1 MAALNAE
8 ECCTQLVKPT
18 VLVIAL
24 GATANALNQAD
35 RNLMPIAIISMA
47 AELGFSLMQRGLVLS
62 AFALGYI
69 CAQLPSGFVAT
80 KVQPLR
86 LLHCA
91 VLFWSLMTLATA
103 AAARIGL
110 SLLLLTRV
118 LMGVAEGFCL
128 PAIFTLFAAHV
139 PRRRRSLAFSLML
152 GCGSVGQLL
161 SLLISP
167 HLEPWERSFMLFGG
181 AGLVWCGACVVLR
194 PRLRRPATPG
204 DVDDAA
210 PHDRAAAAAEAEAA
224 MELTRDGRGRGAND
238 TADFDEAAH
247 TVVGG
252 GCAVLWRLIAC
263 PAVLAICAAHF
274 SQNYTN
280 CEPLGIKPGA
290 VYI

>member
-167 HLEPWERSFMLFGG
+167 HLEPWERSFMLFGSLAALASSG
-181 AGLVWCGACVVLR
+181 AELASCCGQGYGGQRRRATLTT
-194 PRLRRPATPG
+194 PRHTMVRRQQ
-204 DVDDAA
+204 
-210 PHDRAAAAAEAEAA
+210 R
-224 MELTRDGRGRGAND
+224 RRRRR
-238 TADFDEAAH
+238 
-247 TVVGG
+247 
-252 GCAVLWRLIAC
+252 W
-263 PAVLAICAAHF
+263 
-274 SQNYTN
+274 S
-280 CEPLGIKPGA
+280 
-290 VYI
+290 